1 LTKVNIEF
9 LFLVYK
15 LCFLLDNT
23 ESVDPP
29 RKITLLHID
38 RYFLLK
44 FYMKDFLFFHL
55 IIILEQIY

>member
-9 LFLVYK
+9 LFFVYK

-29 RKITLLHID
+29 GKLPYCTLTV
-38 RYFLLK
+38 F
-44 FYMKDFLFFHL
+44 FY
-55 IIILEQIY
+55 